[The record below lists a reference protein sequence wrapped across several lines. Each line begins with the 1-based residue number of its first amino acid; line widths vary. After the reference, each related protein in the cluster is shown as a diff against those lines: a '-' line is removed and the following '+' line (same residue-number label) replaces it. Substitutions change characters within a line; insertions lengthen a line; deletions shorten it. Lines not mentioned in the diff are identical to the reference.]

1 MKRAVLF
8 LAFLLLTFPA
18 FTQTVLAQSQSA
30 SATFTL
36 VVKAQPIT
44 ITTVS
49 VPNGVVGTTYS
60 QSLAATGGSGGFTWS
75 VTAGSLPSG
84 LTLAS
89 SGTISG
95 TPTATGTFNFTAQV
109 KDSVGTTASQAYT
122 VSIASPLT
130 ITTTSIPDATVGVA
144 YTFTLQASGGTAP
157 YTWSISSGT
166 LPSGLTL
173 NSSTGVISGTPTT
186 AGSSTITFKI
196 TDAGK

>member
-18 FTQTVLAQSQSA
+18 FTQIALAQSQSA

-49 VPNGVVGTTYS
+49 VPNGVVGTAYS
-60 QSLAATGGSGGFTWS
+60 QSLAATGGAGGFTWS

-109 KDSVGTTASQAYT
+109 KDSVGTTASQVYT

-166 LPSGLTL
+166 LPAGLTI

>member
-18 FTQTVLAQSQSA
+18 FTQNALAQSQSA

-36 VVKAQPIT
+36 AVKAQPIT

-60 QSLAATGGSGGFTWS
+60 QSLAATGGAGGFTWS

-166 LPSGLTL
+166 LPAGLTL